1 MLTDR
6 VDSKT
11 AKRWLHHWQDE
22 GDAAHLYGI
31 LADLEPNPR
40 NAEIFRKLMHVE
52 QEHTAVWARVLGDH
66 GVETGTYRPT
76 ARTKLMAFLARR
88 FGPSFL
94 TSILLKEEGREVRA
108 YLSLY
113 KDSAAG
119 PAKEAARKLA
129 KESAEHA
136 GDLAALTSSDTE
148 PWHRTGSGGFL
159 RNVIY
164 GFNDGLT
171 ANFGL
176 VAGVIGATNVTTQIH
191 IVLVTGIAGAIA
203 DALSMGASGFLA
215 AKSEEEVYTNEIAME
230 RDEIELMPEVE
241 EEELALIYEAKGM
254 TADRAREVAHEI
266 MQSPETFLEEKVRE
280 ELKIGEAH
288 ATPFREG
295 WVTGLATAIGA
306 FIPVFPFLFLHG
318 LVAVWVA
325 FGLAMV
331 SHFAVGATR
340 SIFTGRGIIRSG
352 IDMFVVGMGVAAIG
366 YVAGTMLVHVL

>member
-1 MLTDR
+1 MRSDT
-6 VDSKT
+6 VDDKT

-22 GDAAHLYGI
+22 GDAAYLYGL
-31 LADLEPNPR
+31 LAGLEPDAR
-40 NAEIFRKLMHVE
+40 KQEIFRKLEHVE
-52 QEHTAVWARVLGDH
+52 GEHTEVWARVLSDH
-66 GVETGTYRPT
+66 GVQTGTFKPS

-94 TSILLKEEGREVRA
+94 TSILLKEEGREVRS
-108 YLSLY
+108 YLALY
-113 KDSAAG
+113 KDSSAG
-119 PAKEAARKLA
+119 PAKDAARKLA

-136 GDLAALTSSDTE
+136 GDLAELTSSDTE

-191 IVLVTGIAGAIA
+191 IVLVTGLAGAIA

-215 AKSEEEVYTNEIAME
+215 AKSEQEVYTNEIAME

-254 TADRAREVAHEI
+254 TAERAREVAHEI
-266 MQSPETFLEEKVRE
+266 MQSPEAALEEKVRE
-280 ELKIGEAH
+280 ELKIGEAQS
-288 ATPFREG
+288 TPLREG
-295 WVTGLATAIGA
+295 WITGIATAIGA
-306 FIPVFPFLFLHG
+306 FLPVFPFLFLHG
-318 LVAVWVA
+318 LVAVWTA
-325 FGLAMV
+325 FILAMV
-331 SHFAVGATR
+331 CHFAVGATR

-366 YVAGTMLVHVL
+366 YVAGLGLVRVF

>member
-1 MLTDR
+1 MLTHAAD
-6 VDSKT
+6 DKT
-11 AKRWLHHWQDE
+11 TKRWMHHWQDE
-22 GDAAHLYGI
+22 ADAAYLYGL
-31 LADLEPNPR
+31 LARIEPDTR
-40 NAEIFRKLMHVE
+40 RQEIFRKLEHVE
-52 QEHTAVWARVLGDH
+52 GEHTEVWARVLRDN
-66 GVETGTYRPT
+66 GVEVGTFRPS

-88 FGPSFL
+88 FGPAFL
-94 TSILLKEEGREVRA
+94 TSILLKEEGREVRS
-108 YLSLY
+108 YLALY

-119 PAKEAARKLA
+119 PAKDAARKLA

-136 GDLAALTSSDTE
+136 GDLAELTSSDTE

-176 VAGVIGATNVTTQIH
+176 VAGVIGATNVSTQIH
-191 IVLVTGIAGAIA
+191 IVLVTGLAGAIA

-215 AKSEEEVYTNEIAME
+215 AKSEQEVYSNEIAME

-254 TADRAREVAHEI
+254 TPERAREVAHEI
-266 MQSPETFLEEKVRE
+266 MQSPDAALQEKVRE
-280 ELKIGEAH
+280 ELKIGEAQS
-288 ATPFREG
+288 TPLREG
-295 WVTGLATAIGA
+295 WITGIATAIGA
-306 FIPVFPFLFLHG
+306 FLPVFPFLFLHG
-318 LVAVWVA
+318 LVAVWTA
-325 FGLAMV
+325 FILAMV
-331 SHFAVGATR
+331 CHFAVGATR

-366 YVAGTMLVHVL
+366 YLAGLGLVRVF

>member
-1 MLTDR
+1 MQQATDT
-6 VDSKT
+6 KT
-11 AKRWLHHWQDE
+11 TKRWLHHWQDE
-22 GDAAHLYGI
+22 GDAAYLYGL
-31 LADLEPNPR
+31 LAGLEPDPNKQ
-40 NAEIFRKLMHVE
+40 EIFRKLEHVE
-52 QEHTAVWARVLGDH
+52 GEHTAVWARVLGDH
-66 GVETGTYRPT
+66 GVQVPAFQPS
-76 ARTKLMAFLARR
+76 ARTKLLAFLAKR

-108 YLSLY
+108 YLALY
-113 KDSAAG
+113 KDSDAG
-119 PAKEAARKLA
+119 PAKDAARKLA

-136 GDLAALTSSDTE
+136 EDLAGLTDSEGE

-176 VAGVIGATNVTTQIH
+176 VAGVIGATDITKEIH
-191 IVLVTGIAGAIA
+191 IVLLTGIAGAIA

-215 AKSEEEVYTNEIAME
+215 AKSEAEVYENEIAME

-241 EEELALIYEAKGM
+241 TEELALIYEAKGM
-254 TADRAREVAHEI
+254 
-266 MQSPETFLEEKVRE
+266 SPESAHNLATELMRSPEKALAEKVRE

-306 FIPVFPFLFLHG
+306 FIPVFPFLVARG
-318 LVAVWVA
+318 AVAVWFA
-325 FGLAMV
+325 FVLAMV

-340 SIFTGRGIIRSG
+340 SIFTGRGIFRSG
-352 IDMFVVGMGVAAIG
+352 LDMFVVGMGVAVIG
-366 YVAGTMLVHVL
+366 YFAGDALVHIL

>member
-1 MLTDR
+1 MLTER
-6 VDSKT
+6 VDPKT

-22 GDAAHLYGI
+22 GDAAYLYGL
-31 LADLEPNPR
+31 LAGLEKDPQKQQ
-40 NAEIFRKLMHVE
+40 IFRKLEHVE
-52 QEHTAVWARVLGDH
+52 GEHTAVWARVLGDH
-66 GVETGTYRPT
+66 GVEVPSFKPS
-76 ARTKLMAFLARR
+76 ARTKLMAFLAKR
-88 FGPSFL
+88 FGPDFL

-108 YLSLY
+108 YLALY
-113 KDSAAG
+113 KESPAG
-119 PAKEAARKLA
+119 QAKDAARKLA

-136 GDLAALTSSDTE
+136 EDLQGITGSEGE

-191 IVLVTGIAGAIA
+191 IVLVTGLAGALA

-215 AKSEEEVYTNEIAME
+215 AKSEQEVYTNEIAME

-254 TADRAREVAHEI
+254 TPERAREVAHEL
-266 MQSPETFLEEKVRE
+266 MQSPEAALQEKVRE

-288 ATPFREG
+288 STPFREA

-306 FIPVFPFLFLHG
+306 FIPVFPFLFLKG
-318 LVAVWVA
+318 SVAVWTA
-325 FGLAMV
+325 FLLAMI
-331 SHFAVGATR
+331 SHFAVGAMR

-366 YVAGTMLVHVL
+366 YLAGEGLVRVI

>member
-6 VDSKT
+6 VDAKT

-22 GDAAHLYGI
+22 GDAAFLYGI
-31 LADLEPNPR
+31 LAELEPNPR
-40 NAEIFRKLMHVE
+40 NAEIFRKLNQVE
-52 QEHTAVWARVLGDH
+52 QRHTEVWTQLLGDH
-66 GVETGTYRPT
+66 GVQTPTYKPT

-113 KDSAAG
+113 NDSAAG
-119 PAKEAARKLA
+119 PAKDAARTLA

-136 GDLAALTSSDTE
+136 GDLAEITKSDAE

-176 VAGVIGATNVTTQIH
+176 VAGVIGATNVTKSIH

-215 AKSEEEVYTNEIAME
+215 AKSEQEVYDNEIAME
-230 RDEIELMPEVE
+230 RDEMELMPEVE

-254 TADRAREVAHEI
+254 SAERAREVAHEL
-266 MQSPETFLEEKVRE
+266 MQSPEAALEEKVRE

-288 ATPFREG
+288 ATPLREG
-295 WVTGLATAIGA
+295 WITGLATAIGA
-306 FIPVFPFLFLHG
+306 FIPVFPFLILHG
-318 LVAVWVA
+318 VVAVWFA
-325 FGLAMV
+325 FILAMV

-366 YVAGTMLVHVL
+366 YVTGVALVHVF

>member
-1 MLTDR
+1 MLTET
-6 VDSKT
+6 VDAKT

-31 LADLEPNPR
+31 LADLEPTPR
-40 NAEIFRKLMHVE
+40 NAEIFRKLQHVE

-66 GVETGTYRPT
+66 GVQTGTHKPT

-88 FGPSFL
+88 FGPAFL

-108 YLSLY
+108 YLALY
-113 KDSAAG
+113 KDSDGAA
-119 PAKEAARKLA
+119 KDVARKLA

-136 GDLAALTSSDTE
+136 GDLAGLTSSDAE
-148 PWHRTGSGGFL
+148 PWDRTGSGGFL

-215 AKSEEEVYTNEIAME
+215 AKSEQEVYENEIAME
-230 RDEIELMPEVE
+230 RDEIELMPDVE

-254 TADRAREVAHEI
+254 TAERARDVAHEI
-266 MQSPETFLEEKVRE
+266 MQSPEAALEAKVRE

-295 WVTGLATAIGA
+295 WVTGLATAVGA
-306 FIPVFPFLFLHG
+306 FIPVFPFLFLRG
-318 LVAVWVA
+318 VPAVWFA
-325 FGLAMV
+325 FILAMV